1 MPASITDHEPTEHE
15 KERAHLLT
23 ELHQCAQLYEA
34 SRQSGD
40 WATLKIA
47 SEETAR
53 IARKT
58 VGVTWDA
65 WCSMCGFRLENK
77 PWASGLAIEG
87 EGRRLAHVVSVAII
101 GGKRFTSDTR
111 KIVCSKC
118 CPVILGRHD
127 D

>member
-1 MPASITDHEPTEHE
+1 MSSNQKPFMNEPKPSTPIVSSALLECADFQEHPGW
-15 KERAHLLT
+15 RNNP
-23 ELHQCAQLYEA
+23 
-34 SRQSGD
+34 D
-40 WATLKIA
+40 
-47 SEETAR
+47 
-53 IARKT
+53 KT

-101 GGKRFTSDTR
+101 GGECFTSNKR

-118 CPVILGRHD
+118 CPVILGGND

>member
-1 MPASITDHEPTEHE
+1 MSDASNV
-15 KERAHLLT
+15 
-23 ELHQCAQLYEA
+23 
-34 SRQSGD
+34 QSGAAVACGALLECAD
-40 WATLKIA
+40 FQEHHGW
-47 SEETAR
+47 R
-53 IARKT
+53 NNPDKT

-87 EGRRLAHVVSVAII
+87 EGRRLAHVGSVVII
-101 GGKRFTSDTR
+101 GGERFTSNKR

>member
-1 MPASITDHEPTEHE
+1 MNSTETSEPPKSAPIRSTVGLECADFQEHPGW
-15 KERAHLLT
+15 RNNP
-23 ELHQCAQLYEA
+23 
-34 SRQSGD
+34 D
-40 WATLKIA
+40 
-47 SEETAR
+47 
-53 IARKT
+53 KT

-77 PWASGLAIEG
+77 PWAIGLAIEG
-87 EGRRLAHVVSVAII
+87 EGRRLAHVVSVASI
-101 GGKRFTSDTR
+101 GGERFTSNKR